1 MSANLFLLSAAP
13 CYLCCSFS
21 FVSVTDSL
29 IIQNYFHPPSV
40 ILIFNFHIYYKGFI
54 FLLSASYLFFFL
66 ILWTHIQFWLPSL
79 LLIVCSP
86 CNTFVCRFSTAAQ
99 FQQPAM
105 SYFDHCVCTRCCV
118 GTALCLRECCISIS
132 ICYSQYFPQW
142 SELFIVCM
150 QIR

>member
-54 FLLSASYLFFFL
+54 FLLSAYLFFFFL

-99 FQQPAM
+99 FQQPEM